1 MSAVANLFPMISN
14 MVQGDLNHH
23 IGADNTLDTLLYFR
37 FKLLAINDRDH

>member
-1 MSAVANLFPMISN
+1 MSVVTNSSPMISN

-37 FKLLAINDRDH
+37 FKSLAINDGDH